1 MMTVE
6 ARVNG
11 ETVYSRSVRRVKD
24 KGEVDGA
31 VEALYRTDAGDQIF
45 HDPDD
50 GILKLSQK
58 VLNTIEEV

>member
-1 MMTVE
+1 MLTVE

-11 ETVYSRSVRRVKD
+11 DTVYSRSVRRVKD

-31 VEALYRTDAGDQIF
+31 IEALYRTDAGDEIF

-50 GILKLSQK
+50 GIVELSKK
-58 VLNTIEEV
+58 VLSTIEEV